1 MIVAGLIRQESTFQ
15 ADVVSYANAYGL
27 MQLLPK
33 TAKLMAKQR
42 RVKYAKNK
50 LFDANYNIELG
61 TYYFKGLVDLTGTPE
76 YALAAYNAGE
86 DRIALWKSERN
97 YEEIPELVDS
107 IPFSQTR
114 EYVHIV
120 WHNAALF
127 WMIYPAPPAAATG
140 QTATSSGSAS
150 TIAE

>member
-1 MIVAGLIRQESTFQ
+1 
-15 ADVVSYANAYGL
+15 

-86 DRIALWKSERN
+86 DRIALWKAERN
-97 YEEIPELVDS
+97 YQEIPELVES

-114 EYVHIV
+114 EYVQIV
-120 WHNAALF
+120 LRNAAVYR
-127 WMIYPAPPAAATG
+127 MIYPAAPASTTG
-140 QTATSSGSAS
+140 QTATSSGFASAS
-150 TIAE
+150 PEIGRAAN

>member
-1 MIVAGLIRQESTFQ
+1 TGWIRQESTFQ
-15 ADVVSYANAYGL
+15 ADVVSYASAYGL

-42 RVKYAKNK
+42 RVRYAKNK

-86 DRIALWKSERN
+86 DRIALWKAERN
-97 YEEIPELVDS
+97 YEEIPELVES
-107 IPFSQTR
+107 IPFSQTDR
-114 EYVHIV
+114 KSTRL
-120 WHNAALF
+120 N
-127 WMIYPAPPAAATG
+127 
-140 QTATSSGSAS
+140 SSH
-150 TIAE
+150 